1 MALPALLAIVAIVAY
16 PLAFATY
23 YSLRRVLP
31 GIPGEFVGLENY
43 SRMLEDPHF
52 AEALKTTLVFTAT
65 SGGLSFLAG
74 LGLALVLS
82 KPFPGR
88 GALAVAAFLP
98 WVFPPVVVATFGRLA
113 LFSGVGPVSRA
124 AEAFGFGSGEL
135 LLLDNGVLLTVAV
148 FVDAWRTAPLVGLL
162 LLAGLGSIPEDVY
175 EAARVDGANALQRF
189 FRITLPLLRP
199 VLLVVLLLRLLDA
212 FRVFDLFMVLGDQN
226 LDSLSTYV
234 YQDVMLSQI
243 HFGLGN
249 AAAVFMFLCAFLASL
264 FFALI
269 LRAQASSG
277 LAHSGLQRD
286 SRRNRGVTGRGSGRS
301 GLTLGALGGILSVL
315 FLAPLGWVF
324 WVSVAQGPGA
334 AGGAVTGPSLLSYP
348 MVLQYTDL
356 TTGLANSAI
365 IAGSTAVLTLVLACP
380 AAYALARF
388 GLPYS
393 NGLLGIMLAI
403 AFFPPVALLVPL
415 LVQLRESGLIG
426 TQLGAIV
433 PDTVFFLPFAI
444 WLLAT
449 FFRELPTEVEDAAK
463 VDGAGTL
470 RVLTAVVMPL
480 AAPSLFATGVFVF
493 VLAWNELIFASTF
506 TLGEYVRPVTVVLS
520 DLVAQARVGFPGPL
534 AAGSLVAAL
543 PPVVLFL
550 AFRGRI
556 LAGLTGDTLGKDST
570 RAVATTPQRMLLWA
584 GTAVFLLAGAWAATL
599 FARHGLAALAF
610 PYPLNYGEGPLL
622 DQAVRLAGMKN
633 IYPADL
639 STPPYVVSNYPPLF
653 VLLQAPLVWI
663 FGPEFLYG
671 RVISLASTMAV
682 AGLIFATLHAITRDR
697 TASAAGG
704 LTFLAVPFVLHW
716 SSLDR
721 VDMLGLALSWGGLYT
736 VVRRPD
742 RRGVILA
749 ALLFV
754 AAIYTRQ
761 TYALAAPLAAFTW
774 LLAGGHWRR
783 ALGLATLSGSLSLL
797 LLGLL
802 SALTEGGFY
811 FHTVTANVNEFRW
824 EQVAYHLTTMQGLM
838 PLLFVGAVAFVI
850 LGLRSRP
857 ALWWLA
863 GAYLAGSAVAALLI
877 GKIGSDVNYLLE
889 LSAALALTAGA
900 MISRYASRPGVRG
913 ALLLALA
920 VQVAIMI
927 QASQYVYSG
936 LQSDV
941 IAHRAGL
948 IRLQEVVDDSNG
960 VVLADEYAGL
970 LPLDGRSIY
979 LQPFEMTQLHR
990 DGGWDQRPLLTSIR
1004 HREFPAILIWKP
1016 PYAAGI
1022 QRERWTREML
1032 RAIGENYEPVHKYA
1046 GTLVYRPRPGD
1057 GVP

>member
-1 MALPALLAIVAIVAY
+1 MKTLKGTRSGYLMALPALLAIVAIVAY

-31 GIPGEFVGLENY
+31 GLPGEFVGLENY

-74 LGLALVLS
+74 LGLALLLS

-88 GALAVAAFLP
+88 GTLAVAAFLP

-162 LLAGLGSIPEDVY
+162 LLAGLGTIPEDVY
-175 EAARVDGANALQRF
+175 EAACVDGANALQRF

-301 GLTLGALGGILSVL
+301 GLTLGALGGLLSVL

-356 TTGLANSAI
+356 TTGLVNSAI

-380 AAYALARF
+380 AAFALARF

-463 VDGAGTL
+463 VDGAGRL
-470 RVLTAVVMPL
+470 RVLTSVVMPL

-506 TLGEYVRPVTVVLS
+506 TLSEYVRPVTVVLS
-520 DLVAQARVGFPGPL
+520 DLVAEARMGFPGPL
-534 AAGSLVAAL
+534 AAGSLLAAL

-550 AFRGRI
+550 AFRRRI
-556 LAGLTGDTLGKDST
+556 LAGLTGDALGST
-570 RAVATTPQRMLLWA
+570 VSGDTSRTPAAAPLRVLLWA
-584 GTAVFLLAGAWAATL
+584 TTAVFLVAGAWAASL
-599 FARHGLAALAF
+599 FVRHGLAALAF
-610 PYPLNYGEGPLL
+610 P
-622 DQAVRLAGMKN
+622 
-633 IYPADL
+633 
-639 STPPYVVSNYPPLF
+639 
-653 VLLQAPLVWI
+653 
-663 FGPEFLYG
+663 
-671 RVISLASTMAV
+671 
-682 AGLIFATLHAITRDR
+682 
-697 TASAAGG
+697 
-704 LTFLAVPFVLHW
+704 
-716 SSLDR
+716 
-721 VDMLGLALSWGGLYT
+721 
-736 VVRRPD
+736 
-742 RRGVILA
+742 
-749 ALLFV
+749 
-754 AAIYTRQ
+754 
-761 TYALAAPLAAFTW
+761 
-774 LLAGGHWRR
+774 
-783 ALGLATLSGSLSLL
+783 
-797 LLGLL
+797 
-802 SALTEGGFY
+802 
-811 FHTVTANVNEFRW
+811 
-824 EQVAYHLTTMQGLM
+824 
-838 PLLFVGAVAFVI
+838 
-850 LGLRSRP
+850 
-857 ALWWLA
+857 
-863 GAYLAGSAVAALLI
+863 
-877 GKIGSDVNYLLE
+877 
-889 LSAALALTAGA
+889 
-900 MISRYASRPGVRG
+900 
-913 ALLLALA
+913 
-920 VQVAIMI
+920 
-927 QASQYVYSG
+927 
-936 LQSDV
+936 
-941 IAHRAGL
+941 
-948 IRLQEVVDDSNG
+948 
-960 VVLADEYAGL
+960 
-970 LPLDGRSIY
+970 
-979 LQPFEMTQLHR
+979 
-990 DGGWDQRPLLTSIR
+990 
-1004 HREFPAILIWKP
+1004 
-1016 PYAAGI
+1016 
-1022 QRERWTREML
+1022 
-1032 RAIGENYEPVHKYA
+1032 
-1046 GTLVYRPRPGD
+1046 
-1057 GVP
+1057 

>member
-1 MALPALLAIVAIVAY
+1 MRTLKGTRSGYLMALPALLAIVAIVAY

-31 GIPGEFVGLENY
+31 GLPGEFVGLENY

-74 LGLALVLS
+74 LGLALLLS

-88 GALAVAAFLP
+88 GTLAVAAFLP

-393 NGLLGIMLAI
+393 NG
-403 AFFPPVALLVPL
+403 
-415 LVQLRESGLIG
+415 
-426 TQLGAIV
+426 
-433 PDTVFFLPFAI
+433 
-444 WLLAT
+444 
-449 FFRELPTEVEDAAK
+449 
-463 VDGAGTL
+463 
-470 RVLTAVVMPL
+470 
-480 AAPSLFATGVFVF
+480 
-493 VLAWNELIFASTF
+493 
-506 TLGEYVRPVTVVLS
+506 
-520 DLVAQARVGFPGPL
+520 
-534 AAGSLVAAL
+534 
-543 PPVVLFL
+543 
-550 AFRGRI
+550 
-556 LAGLTGDTLGKDST
+556 
-570 RAVATTPQRMLLWA
+570 
-584 GTAVFLLAGAWAATL
+584 
-599 FARHGLAALAF
+599 
-610 PYPLNYGEGPLL
+610 
-622 DQAVRLAGMKN
+622 
-633 IYPADL
+633 
-639 STPPYVVSNYPPLF
+639 
-653 VLLQAPLVWI
+653 
-663 FGPEFLYG
+663 
-671 RVISLASTMAV
+671 
-682 AGLIFATLHAITRDR
+682 
-697 TASAAGG
+697 
-704 LTFLAVPFVLHW
+704 
-716 SSLDR
+716 
-721 VDMLGLALSWGGLYT
+721 
-736 VVRRPD
+736 
-742 RRGVILA
+742 
-749 ALLFV
+749 
-754 AAIYTRQ
+754 
-761 TYALAAPLAAFTW
+761 
-774 LLAGGHWRR
+774 
-783 ALGLATLSGSLSLL
+783 
-797 LLGLL
+797 
-802 SALTEGGFY
+802 
-811 FHTVTANVNEFRW
+811 
-824 EQVAYHLTTMQGLM
+824 
-838 PLLFVGAVAFVI
+838 
-850 LGLRSRP
+850 
-857 ALWWLA
+857 
-863 GAYLAGSAVAALLI
+863 
-877 GKIGSDVNYLLE
+877 
-889 LSAALALTAGA
+889 
-900 MISRYASRPGVRG
+900 
-913 ALLLALA
+913 
-920 VQVAIMI
+920 
-927 QASQYVYSG
+927 
-936 LQSDV
+936 
-941 IAHRAGL
+941 
-948 IRLQEVVDDSNG
+948 
-960 VVLADEYAGL
+960 
-970 LPLDGRSIY
+970 
-979 LQPFEMTQLHR
+979 
-990 DGGWDQRPLLTSIR
+990 
-1004 HREFPAILIWKP
+1004 
-1016 PYAAGI
+1016 
-1022 QRERWTREML
+1022 
-1032 RAIGENYEPVHKYA
+1032 
-1046 GTLVYRPRPGD
+1046 
-1057 GVP
+1057 